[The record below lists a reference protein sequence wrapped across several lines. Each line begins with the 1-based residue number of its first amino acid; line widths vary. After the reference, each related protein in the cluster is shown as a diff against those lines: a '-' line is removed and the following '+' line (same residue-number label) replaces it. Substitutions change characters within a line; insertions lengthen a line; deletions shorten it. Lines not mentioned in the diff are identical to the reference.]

1 MLFQEG
7 RGCVDQ
13 VFAVRQ
19 LCEKYLDV
27 NKEIYMAFMD
37 LEKGYDRIY
46 RVVLWQGLRNY
57 GVGRDCLKE

>member
-46 RVVLWQGLRNY
+46 RVVLWQGLRN
-57 GVGRDCLKE
+57 